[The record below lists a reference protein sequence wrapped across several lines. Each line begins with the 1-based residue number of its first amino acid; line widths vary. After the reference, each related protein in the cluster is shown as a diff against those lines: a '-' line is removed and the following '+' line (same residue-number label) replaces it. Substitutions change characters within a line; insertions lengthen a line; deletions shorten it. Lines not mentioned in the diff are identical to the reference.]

1 MALEHISETEGNII
15 KNIASELEKNAAKY
29 GGESLA
35 RLFITNPGSKAYFS
49 YDENNLESLQEHGKR
64 VITAVANAARNLND
78 LKGSLDELATK
89 HGSDLLVDPLNF
101 PAFSRCIQVTLAN
114 HLQSFTPA
122 DQLALDKFLKALNGY
137 LSSKYR

>member
-1 MALEHISETEGNII
+1 MSFEEFTDNQKDII
-15 KNIASELEKNAAKY
+15 TNLATHLQDNAAKY

-64 VITAVANAARNLND
+64 VITAVAIAARNLND

-122 DQLALDKFLKALNGY
+122 VQLAVDKFLKAVSEY